1 MKTFESWDGLKI
13 AYQTWGERAS
23 SLPPVVLHHGFVA
36 NAQANWVLPGV
47 VDALLAAG
55 RAVVAPD
62 ARGHGASDKPHDPAR
77 YGEQLMARDLATL
90 VDVIGADEVDLVGY
104 SMGAIVALIYASGG
118 ERPEGHTLGGAPTSR
133 THPEGRTP
141 CGGTGRQAG
150 GRVRRLVV
158 GGVGSGVIECG
169 GVDRR
174 VISSEA
180 IVEAL
185 SVEDPSTLTDPG
197 AAAFRTLADAL
208 GDDRDALIAQAS
220 SIFRGEIALDRI
232 AAPTLVL
239 AGDSDPLA
247 VRPEALVA
255 AIPDATLRLLAGDHM
270 QAVGDPSFAKSIVD
284 FVA

>member
-1 MKTFESWDGLKI
+1 MQGNGRAIKTFESWDGLKI
-13 AYQTWGERAS
+13 AYREWGERTS
-23 SLPPVVLHHGFVA
+23 SRPPVVLHHGFVA
-36 NAQANWVLPGV
+36 NAQANWVLTGV

-55 RAVVAPD
+55 RAVLAPD
-62 ARGHGASDKPHDPAR
+62 ARGHGDSDKPHDPAR
-77 YGEQLMARDLATL
+77 YGEQLMARDLARL
-90 VDVIGADEVDLVGY
+90 LEVVGAEEVDLVGY

-118 ERPEGHTLGGAPTSR
+118 ESPERL
-133 THPEGRTP
+133 
-141 CGGTGRQAG
+141 RQAA

-174 VISSEA
+174 AISSEA
-180 IVEAL
+180 IIEAL
-185 SVEDPSTLTDPG
+185 RVEDPSTLADPG

-208 GDDRDALIAQAS
+208 GDDREALIAQAS
-220 SIFRGEIALDRI
+220 SIFRGQIALDRI

-239 AGDSDPLA
+239 AGHGDPLA
-247 VRPEALVA
+247 VRPEVLAAAL
-255 AIPDATLRLLAGDHM
+255 PDATLRLLTGDHM